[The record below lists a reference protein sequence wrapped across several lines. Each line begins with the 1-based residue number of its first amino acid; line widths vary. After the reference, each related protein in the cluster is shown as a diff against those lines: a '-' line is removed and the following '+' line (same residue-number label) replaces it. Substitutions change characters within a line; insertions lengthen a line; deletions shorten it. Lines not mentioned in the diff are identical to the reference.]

1 MNTWIKEIEPKIKKL
16 YEQEIGNSDD
26 LIYFEMTENLEC
38 EIQKADGART
48 RIQRRIID
56 TYESDFA
63 SRQILIR
70 KLKDFKIPK
79 SI

>member
-48 RIQRRIID
+48 RI
-56 TYESDFA
+56 
-63 SRQILIR
+63 
-70 KLKDFKIPK
+70 
-79 SI
+79 